1 MVANPVEKLDVIN
14 RRIEQLS
21 VRRQSHSSWGGISA
35 RIAGRDFTGIHKEL
49 DDLYDAKRACIA
61 EIEQRSKQIGAHS
74 WRMFPQ
80 VWATATERR

>member
-21 VRRQSHSSWGGISA
+21 IRRQLHDSWGGYFTRS
-35 RIAGRDFTGIHKEL
+35 AGRDFTGIHKEL
-49 DDLYDAKRACIA
+49 DDLYDAKRMCIA
-61 EIEQRSKQIGAHS
+61 EIEQSSKQIGAHS
-74 WRMFPQ
+74 WSMFPQ